1 MYLNNRGLANHFL
14 KNFDAAIADFNEA
27 IKLEDSDPTIFYNRG
42 NAYLNIGTEESIE
55 LAYQDFDTASTI
67 SPYIHKF
74 WHAKGLAKQSKA
86 NCIEDRLKREH
97 KELLQKLRN
106 EKKRQTQRN
115 RKSKSRGRDHS
126 IGSVGSEDA
135 EESKFVPEPW
145 ETKAKKA
152 NSQILDD
159 AIQHFM

>member
-86 NCIEDRLKREH
+86 N

-145 ETKAKKA
+145 QTKAKKA

-159 AIQHFM
+159 AI